1 MRNLD
6 FLWLVLLGW
15 LVAILTVQTNGWE
28 FIFQNII
35 FQSIYLYLG
44 SFLGPFF
51 GSSISA
57 SLAAIGGVR
66 SIRMTRRYPKRYRD
80 PEFLC
85 WGVCVLASL
94 LIGLVLIMNIG
105 IHFFVIGGPES

>member
-6 FLWLVLLGW
+6 FVWLVLLGW
-15 LVAILTVQTNGWE
+15 LVALLTILTNGWQ
-28 FIFQNII
+28 FIFDNVF
-35 FQSIYLYLG
+35 FQSIYPYLDYL
-44 SFLGPFF
+44 LGPFL
-51 GSSISA
+51 GSCISA

-66 SIRMTRRYPKRYRD
+66 SIRMTRRYPKCYRY

-94 LIGLVLIMNIG
+94 LIGLVILVNIG
-105 IHFFVIGGPES
+105 IHSGISL

>member
-15 LVAILTVQTNGWE
+15 LVAILTILTNGWE
-28 FIFQNII
+28 FVFQNII
-35 FQSIYLYLG
+35 FQSMYPYLN
-44 SFLGPFF
+44 SFLGPFL

-57 SLAAIGGVR
+57 GLAAIGGMR
-66 SIRMTRRYPKRYRD
+66 SIRMTRRYPKRYFA
-80 PEFLC
+80 PNLLC

-94 LIGLVLIMNIG
+94 LIGLVTLVNIG
-105 IHFFVIGGPES
+105 IHLVVISP

>member
-15 LVAILTVQTNGWE
+15 LVAILTIQTNGWQ

-35 FQSIYLYLG
+35 FQSIYPYLD
-44 SFLGPFF
+44 SFLGPFL

-57 SLAAIGGVR
+57 SLTAIGGMRAV
-66 SIRMTRRYPKRYRD
+66 RMTIRYPKRYRD
-80 PEFLC
+80 PECLC
-85 WGVCVLASL
+85 WGVCVLSSL
-94 LIGLVLIMNIG
+94 LIGLVILVNIG
-105 IHFFVIGGPES
+105 IHSGISP

>member
-15 LVAILTVQTNGWE
+15 LVAILTVQTNGWQ
-28 FIFQNII
+28 FIFQNIYP
-35 FQSIYLYLG
+35 YLD
-44 SFLGPFF
+44 SFLWPFL

-57 SLAAIGGVR
+57 GLAAIGGIRAV
-66 SIRMTRRYPKRYRD
+66 RMTIRYPKRYRD

-85 WGVCVLASL
+85 WGVCVLAGL
-94 LIGLVLIMNIG
+94 LIGLVFLVNVG
-105 IHFFVIGGPES
+105 IHSGISP

>member
-15 LVAILTVQTNGWE
+15 LVAILTIPTNAWQ
-28 FIFQNII
+28 FIFDNGFFRNIYP
-35 FQSIYLYLG
+35 YLD
-44 SFLGPFF
+44 SFLGPFL

-57 SLAAIGGVR
+57 SLAAIGGMR
-66 SIRMTRRYPKRYRD
+66 AIRMTRRYPKRYRD

-85 WGVCVLASL
+85 WGVCVLACL
-94 LIGLVLIMNIG
+94 LIGLVFLVNIG
-105 IHFFVIGGPES
+105 IVIGGPES

>member
-15 LVAILTVQTNGWE
+15 LVALLTILTNGWQ
-28 FIFQNII
+28 FIFDNVF
-35 FQSIYLYLG
+35 FQSIYPYLD
-44 SFLGPFF
+44 SFLGPFL

-57 SLAAIGGVR
+57 SLAVIGGMR
-66 SIRMTRRYPKRYRD
+66 AIRMTIRYPESYRD
-80 PEFLC
+80 SECLG

-94 LIGLVLIMNIG
+94 LIGLVFLVNIG
-105 IHFFVIGGPES
+105 IYSGISP

>member
-1 MRNLD
+1 MGNLD

-15 LVAILTVQTNGWE
+15 LVAILTVQTNGWQ

-35 FQSIYLYLG
+35 FQSIYPYLD
-44 SFLGPFF
+44 SFLGPFL

-57 SLAAIGGVR
+57 GLAAIGGMR

-85 WGVCVLASL
+85 WGVCVLACL
-94 LIGLVLIMNIG
+94 LIGLVILVNIG
-105 IHFFVIGGPES
+105 IHLVVISP